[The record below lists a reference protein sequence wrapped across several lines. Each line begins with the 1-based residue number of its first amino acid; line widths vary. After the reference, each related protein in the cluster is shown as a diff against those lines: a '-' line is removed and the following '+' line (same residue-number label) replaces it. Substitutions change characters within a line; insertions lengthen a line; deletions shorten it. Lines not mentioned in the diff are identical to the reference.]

1 MSYFQRASSIAVSLL
16 LLTSATQAAGQ
27 GIQVG
32 TISGIVRSSDQQPLP
47 GVTVTA
53 TSASLQGESFGVSD
67 SNGVYSLQGLPSGA
81 YTVSFVLS
89 GFQSASRD
97 AITVRV
103 GGVASV
109 DAMMSVATLT
119 ETVTVTAEAPSPLTS
134 AQTSQ
139 TYSKRDIDALPA
151 GRKPLD
157 IAELAPGVTA
167 NPFNAS
173 QLTIAGSFGF

>member
-1 MSYFQRASSIAVSLL
+1 MSYFQRVSSIAVALL
-16 LLTSATQAAGQ
+16 LLTSATQAAAQ

-89 GFQSASRD
+89 GFQSATRD
-97 AITVRV
+97 AIAVRV

-109 DAMMSVATLT
+109 DAMMSVATLS

-134 AQTSQ
+134 APRARRSRNRTSTGCRRAQ
-139 TYSKRDIDALPA
+139 ALRRRRA
-151 GRKPLD
+151 
-157 IAELAPGVTA
+157 LARSHDQPVQRVAADGLR
-167 NPFNAS
+167 
-173 QLTIAGSFGF
+173 QLRL